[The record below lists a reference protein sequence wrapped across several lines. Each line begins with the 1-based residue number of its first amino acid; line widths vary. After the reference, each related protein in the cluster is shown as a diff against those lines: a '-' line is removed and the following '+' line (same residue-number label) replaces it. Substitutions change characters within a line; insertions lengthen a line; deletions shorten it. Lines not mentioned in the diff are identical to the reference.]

1 MRSRIAPATALFITL
16 AILNSFPLVL
26 HLGTSIGQHGDSY
39 FSVWRLAWVAHQ
51 LTTDPAH
58 LFDGNIFYPHHTTL
72 AYSDAM
78 LLPAVMLAPLAW
90 AGIPPVVVYN
100 LALLAAFVASA
111 VAAFLLVRELTGS
124 VAAGLLGGIIFGFS
138 PHRLEHFDHLE
149 LQFAFWMPLAA
160 LAWHRAI
167 DKDRGYLTAGLFAA
181 GQVMS
186 SIYHG
191 VFLVTWLGVLT
202 GIRLLRDPRRAVRAG
217 VLVLAPPLLV
227 LAIYS
232 IPYMRSRAELGDR
245 PPTDVASYSAVP
257 SDFLSAP
264 RNNRLY
270 GWTEPIG
277 ANERHLFP
285 GVVATLLLIVGL
297 WPPYDRTRLLHAAG
311 LALALELT
319 LGFNGGLYQLLYEW
333 VLPFRG
339 LRVPARADILVL
351 LGTAGTRR
359 LRLDAP
365 QAFLRAAYAGEDHDQ
380 CRDHA
385 DLSRVPGCAYIDPR
399 PARAVS
405 VVRMA
410 QDRARR
416 RGLRMAGDSA
426 MAPVQ
431 HGGRQIHVLVH
442 RTLASTAERLQR
454 LLPGLLHQAAVSD
467 AFVPRHRHHRGTS
480 TPRSDDSC
488 PARVGD
494 ASLIHRR
501 RRTPDTGSVRESDRG
516 RQRGRAA
523 VDVFPVVAAGRSR
536 QAQLM
541 LRHTA

>member
-26 HLGTSIGQHGDSY
+26 HPATTIGQHGDAY

-51 LTTDPAH
+51 LVTDPVH
-58 LFDGNIFYPHHTTL
+58 LFDGNIFYPHHDTL

-78 LLPAVMLAPLAW
+78 LLPAVTLAPLAW
-90 AGIPPVVVYN
+90 LGVPPVVVYN
-100 LALLAAFVASA
+100 FALLASFVASG

-124 VAAGLLGGIIFGFS
+124 FAAGLLGGIIFGFS

-167 DKDRGYLTAGLFAA
+167 DKDRGYLAAGLFAA

-202 GIRLLRDPRRAVRAG
+202 AIRLFRDPRRAVRAG
-217 VLVLAPPLLV
+217 VLVLAPPVLV

-245 PPTDVASYSAVP
+245 PPTDVASYSALP

-270 GWTEPIG
+270 GWTDPIG

-351 LGTAGTRR
+351 LGTAVLAGFGLTR
-359 LRLDAP
+359 LRRFFAQPRLASITTGAVLTLTCLEFMAAP
-365 QAFLRAAYAGEDHDQ
+365 TL
-380 CRDHA
+380 
-385 DLSRVPGCAYIDPR
+385 I
-399 PARAVS
+399 
-405 VVRMA
+405 
-410 QDRARR
+410 
-416 RGLRMAGDSA
+416 
-426 MAPVQ
+426 PVQ
-431 HGGRQIHVLVH
+431 PEPSVWYRWLKTVPDAVIFEWPVTVPWRLYNMVDVKYMYW
-442 RTLASTAERLQR
+442 STAHWRP
-454 LLPGLLHQAAVSD
+454 LLNGYSGYYPDSYIKLLYLM
-467 AFVPRHRHHRGTS
+467 
-480 TPRSDDSC
+480 RSF
-488 PARVGD
+488 
-494 ASLIHRR
+494 
-501 RRTPDTGSVRESDRG
+501 PDTGSIAELQRRGATILVVHESAETRQSYTEAVERLVRDPSVKVIAEDKEG
-516 RQRGRAA
+516 GQRVTFFRLAPAPANAA
-523 VDVFPVVAAGRSR
+523 RN
-536 QAQLM
+536 
-541 LRHTA
+541 